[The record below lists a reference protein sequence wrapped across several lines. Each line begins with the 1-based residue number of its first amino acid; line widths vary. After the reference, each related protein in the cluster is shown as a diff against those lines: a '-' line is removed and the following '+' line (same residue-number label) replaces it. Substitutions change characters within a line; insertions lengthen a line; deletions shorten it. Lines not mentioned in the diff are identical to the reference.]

1 MRKVSRSAI
10 SSILQNFMLTDLP
23 AEFSNFSSIKPK
35 ASIIFF
41 FEGMENLLKFFEL
54 DNESFI
60 PFRENRMPR

>member
-1 MRKVSRSAI
+1 
-10 SSILQNFMLTDLP
+10 MLTDLP
-23 AEFSNFSSIKPK
+23 AEFSNFSSIKPQ

-41 FEGMENLLKFFEL
+41 FEGMENLLKFCEL